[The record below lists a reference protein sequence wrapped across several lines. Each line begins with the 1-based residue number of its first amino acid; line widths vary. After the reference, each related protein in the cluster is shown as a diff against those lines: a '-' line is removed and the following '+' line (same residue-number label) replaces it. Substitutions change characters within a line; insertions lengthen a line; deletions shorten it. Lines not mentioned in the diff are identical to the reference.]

1 MINLID
7 YSALVDMC
15 MSRQMFVAHSCN
27 VVYVLFVCLLLQM
40 IANDKIYKSGHKKYI
55 WQCFG
60 TQTLS
65 GSQLIIRRI

>member
-27 VVYVLFVCLLLQM
+27 VVYVLFVYNSNVYYFDLIQTELTTRIVQQM
-40 IANDKIYKSGHKKYI
+40 AAINHPHA
-55 WQCFG
+55 F
-60 TQTLS
+60 
-65 GSQLIIRRI
+65 